1 MKKLIIL
8 LVVPFL
14 ALTSCD
20 ILETEPQTSLDA
32 SVALTDGNSAR
43 SIMQGAYSRMQ
54 VGSYYGVEYVLNIDL
69 AADNATFQGFFDSQ
83 LEIDQRTTPYTNL
96 WIGNAWVNIYR
107 VVNISNLLINGIPD
121 IDDELFSPAARSRLL
136 GEAHAVR
143 ALAYFDLLRV
153 YGYHFDMTSPHGLP
167 ILTDIIPDNDF
178 RQIPD
183 LPRSTVQAT
192 YQLIMSDLNI
202 AVDNLSGFNDT
213 GRMNYWAALAL
224 RARVNL
230 YAKNYG
236 PAFDDANRVIED
248 GPFELVEN
256 LNDLYSTLETTS
268 ESIFEVEFNDQD
280 QSAFNTF
287 TVRRDE
293 YNVDPSLPAS
303 FEAGDARASFIGTL
317 RSRVRTFK
325 YLDGDNSNNA
335 KVLRLAEMYLIRSEA
350 AVLRDDNPNAG
361 SADLNII
368 RDRAGL
374 GNVGVFTS
382 INGYVDALL
391 YERRAELNYEGH
403 RFFDLVRHNRINSV
417 LGMENFRKA
426 FPIPRNELLVSDEL
440 RQNPNY
446 ATP

>member
-121 IDDELFSPAARSRLL
+121 IDDELFSPAARNRLL

-153 YGYHFDMTSPHGLP
+153 YGYHFDMSSPHGLP

-192 YQLIMSDLNI
+192 YQLILDDLDI
-202 AVDNLSGFNDT
+202 AVDNLSGFNDR
-213 GRMNYWAALAL
+213 GRMNFWAALAL

-236 PAFDDANRVIED
+236 PAFNDANRVIED
-248 GPFELVEN
+248 GPFELVED
-256 LNDLYSTLETTS
+256 LADLYNTLETTT

-280 QSAFNTF
+280 QSGFNTF

-303 FEAGDARASFIGTL
+303 FEADDARAAFIGTL

-350 AVLRDDNPNAG
+350 AVFRDDDPNAG
-361 SADLNII
+361 SADLNVI

-374 GNVGVFTS
+374 GPVGVFLTTDA
-382 INGYVDALL
+382 YVDALL

-403 RFFDLVRHNRINSV
+403 RFFDLVRHDRINSV
-417 LGMENFRKA
+417 LGMDNFRKA
-426 FPIPRNELLVSDEL
+426 FPIPRNELLVSEEL
-440 RQNPNY
+440 RQNPSY